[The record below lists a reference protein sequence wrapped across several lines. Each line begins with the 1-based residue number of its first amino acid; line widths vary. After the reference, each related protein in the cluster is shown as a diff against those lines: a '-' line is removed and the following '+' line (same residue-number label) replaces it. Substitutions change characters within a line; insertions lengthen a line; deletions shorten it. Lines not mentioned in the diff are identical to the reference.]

1 MTLQWC
7 IISFVMT
14 GIFKTTKKDGTTYY
28 RASITYKGK
37 HISLGSSEDEATAMA
52 MYKTAVEVAKGDCV
66 IEEYENYSLL
76 PFKKYIT
83 IINFRDHGIYIKNPI
98 MLRHSFFSYYLD
110 PETEL
115 KFDMEDLFYYSEHA
129 IMRRG
134 RHLFV
139 TAYGL
144 QENIMGRYGIGSFA
158 VPGKDYIF
166 VNGDDTDFRYSNIRV
181 INRHSS
187 IKSVTEGVN
196 TVYEVKIH
204 INGDWKLGRYPSEVM
219 ASVAYN
225 KALDEARKYSLKPKS
240 SYIYVDELNA
250 RQYAELYS
258 TINLP
263 QKYLD
268 YLENNHDQA

>member
-1 MTLQWC
+1 
-7 IISFVMT
+7 MT
-14 GIFKTTKKDGTTYY
+14 GIFKTTKKDGTVYY

-37 HISLGSSEDEATAMA
+37 HISLGSSEDEQKAVA
-52 MYKTAVEVAKGDCV
+52 MYKTAVSVVKSDCV
-66 IEEYENYSLL
+66 VEEYYNYPDI

-83 IINFRDHGIYIKNPI
+83 LINFRDHGIYIKNPI
-98 MLRHSFFSYYLD
+98 MLRRSFFSYYLD
-110 PETEL
+110 PDLEL

-129 IMRRG
+129 IMKRG

-181 INRHSS
+181 INRYSC
-187 IKSVTEGVN
+187 IKEIKDGMKTS
-196 TVYEVKIH
+196 YEVKIH
-204 INGDWKLGRYPSEVM
+204 IVGDWKLGRYPSVEF

-225 KALDEARKYSLKPKS
+225 KALDEARKYNLKPKS
-240 SYIYVDELNA
+240 SYIYVDSLNA

-258 TINLP
+258 SITLP
-263 QKYLD
+263 EKYLD
-268 YLENNHDQA
+268 YLKKL